1 MIKGTKNLLQP
12 ISSESDFDEVA
23 ANGESTVPLQCLHRR
38 THSSKYAND
47 KSVIWNRLC
56 VLVDVTARNSAL

>member
-47 KSVIWNRLC
+47 KSVI
-56 VLVDVTARNSAL
+56 